1 MEPRYRLRIYLLTA
15 LVLAGC
21 GVLLA
26 RLYEFQIEK
35 RDDFRKLVPGN
46 RTVTVRE
53 PGIRGVIK
61 DRNGIELARNQRK
74 YEITFNLAEIHQAY
88 RLQAEKD
95 LKRETVVSEKGMPRK
110 KLETDIV
117 KIVNQRIIPALDKL
131 GLAVNY
137 NATHL
142 RVHYITH
149 GGLVP
154 FSYRTDVDYDQ
165 FARFAEHSLELPGVY
180 LNLKPRRE
188 YPYQA
193 LCGHM
198 LGFVRPWDPKDIPE
212 EDVRKFNHYI
222 GDERGVAGLERTL
235 NDYLRGRP
243 GEKRI
248 LKNDKGRVLGLL
260 PDYTMPGAGSEVTL
274 TIDAPVQYLVS
285 NVLRRA
291 GTAAAVVMDV
301 RTGEILAM
309 ASVPDYDPNDFIP
322 PISAERQK
330 QYDENPYNPL
340 LNISICAFLPGSTF
354 KIPTALTGALH
365 GFANRTYVCTGGVN
379 YNRRVQCW
387 IERQSGGRHGPLD
400 LSKATQHSC
409 NPYFMLM
416 GNNIG
421 AKGMLD
427 GFNMLGFGQKT
438 GIPLPGEEPGIVIGD
453 RTWQELPQRVGKR
466 PAPVDIGYLSI
477 GQAESMATPL
487 QLCAVTAC
495 VANGGRYYE
504 PRLVKKIVTGNGE
517 TLEYPPKV
525 KVDLLKEGVKPA
537 DIERIR
543 KGMWMAVNQ
552 GGTAGRT
559 KLPNHEVAAKT
570 GTAQLGTVIKNGK
583 QYSRNNAWTVAFAPY
598 DEPRY
603 AVCVL
608 VREGK
613 SGGKVATPLVNLIL
627 SGLFA
632 RDEGKRLPLHPLDI
646 APGSLDPIEEI
657 ELPKDILATL
667 DLTDEPEETGD
678 EAAEA
683 LEASGITPVEPTDT
697 QLLIITPKPVLTP
710 EIDEEGTVVP
720 RARAVE
726 E

>member
-21 GVLLA
+21 GALVA
-26 RLYEFQIEK
+26 RLYEFQIER
-35 RDDFRKLVPGN
+35 RDEFQKLVPGD

-53 PGIRGVIK
+53 PGIRGTIQ

-88 RLQAEKD
+88 RLQAEED
-95 LKRETVVSEKGMPRK
+95 PKRDTVGSEKGMPRAK
-110 KLETDIV
+110 TESDIV
-117 KIVNQRIIPALDKL
+117 KIVNDRIIPPLAKL
-131 GLAVNY
+131 GLAANY
-137 NATHL
+137 SATKL
-142 RVHYITH
+142 RVHYLTH

-180 LNLKPRRE
+180 LNVQPQRE

-193 LCGHM
+193 LCSHM
-198 LGFVRPWDPKDIPE
+198 LGYVQPWDQKDIPE
-212 EDVRKFNHYI
+212 DAARRFHHYV
-222 GDERGVAGLERTL
+222 GDERGVMGLEATL
-235 NDYLRGRP
+235 NDILRGP
-243 GEKRI
+243 AGEKKI
-248 LKNDKGRVLGLL
+248 LKNEKGKVLGLI
-260 PDYTMPGAGSEVTL
+260 DYIKPGTGAEVTL
-274 TIDAPVQYLVS
+274 TIDASVQHLVS
-285 NVLRRA
+285 TVLRRA

-309 ASVPDYDPNDFIP
+309 ASVPDYNPNDFIP
-322 PISAERQK
+322 SISSARKKE
-330 QYDENPYNPL
+330 YDD
-340 LNISICAFLPGSTF
+340 NIHHPFIDRAINAFQPGSTF
-354 KIPTALTGALH
+354 KVPTAIAGAMRGLA
-365 GFANRTYVCTGGVN
+365 GRSYVCSGGVN
-379 YNRRVQCW
+379 FGTQRVRCW
-387 IERQSGGRHGPLD
+387 IAQKGGSHGGLD
-400 LSKATQHSC
+400 LAKAIQQSC

-416 GNNIG
+416 ANNVG
-421 AKGMLD
+421 TKGMVD
-427 GFNMLGFGQKT
+427 SFHMLGFGRPT
-438 GIPLPGEEPGIVIGD
+438 GIPLPGEKAGIVIGSQD
-453 RTWQELPQRVGKR
+453 WQNRFPNER
-466 PAPVDIGYLSI
+466 PSPVNNAFLSI
-477 GQAESMATPL
+477 GQGQSMATPL
-487 QLCAVTAC
+487 QLCALTAC

-504 PRLVKKIVTGNGE
+504 PRLVKKAVGANGE
-517 TLEYPPKV
+517 IFVEDKPRL
-525 KVDLLKEGVKPA
+525 KVDLLKEGAKPA

-543 KGMWMAVNQ
+543 EGMRMAVNQ
-552 GGTAGRT
+552 PGGTAGRT
-559 KLPNHEVAAKT
+559 KLPDHVVAAKT
-570 GTAQLGTVIKNGK
+570 GTAQAEIAVVNGRK
-583 QYSRNNAWTVAFAPY
+583 YQRHNAWTIAFAPY

-632 RDEGKRLPLHPLDI
+632 RDEGKRLPLHPLDP
-646 APGSLDPIEEI
+646 AAGALDAIEEI
-657 ELPKDILATL
+657 ELPKDVLAEL

-683 LEASGITPVEPTDT
+683 IEASGIVPVDPTDT
-697 QLLIITPKPVLTP
+697 QPQITPKAVLTP

-720 RARAVE
+720 RARTVE